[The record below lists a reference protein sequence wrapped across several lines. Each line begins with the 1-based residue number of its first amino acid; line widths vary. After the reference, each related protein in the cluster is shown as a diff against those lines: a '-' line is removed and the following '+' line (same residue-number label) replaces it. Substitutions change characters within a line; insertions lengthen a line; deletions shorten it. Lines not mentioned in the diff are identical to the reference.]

1 MSNKMEKI
9 IIILAMLILP
19 IGMNATDYYVA
30 PTGSDLNNGLS
41 AEQPFASLAKAQ
53 KEVMAGDIVYILPG
67 TYLLSNEDIMA
78 EETASST
85 VKYKVVFDLSKSG
98 TEQSPIRYVG
108 MTDAEGQRP
117 VFDLSE
123 IQVKGYRL
131 TGFRVSGSYLVL
143 KNFEIV
149 GIKVDPGVAADAKTQ
164 SENIRVTNGSYNTF
178 ENLAMHDGWGIGI
191 YINKSSAYN
200 LVMNCD
206 GYNNYDPYSDLNSST
221 RMGSGGNNDG
231 FGCHVPQGNNGNYFI
246 GCRAWNNADDGY
258 DLISCASKV
267 TFAYCIA
274 YKNGYDAE
282 NVSRGDGNGF
292 KAGGYG
298 MNSGETASPVTEVS
312 EGNVPMHEVHHS
324 IAAAN
329 KSNGIYSNH
338 HLGGVYF
345 HDNTSYRN
353 SRYNYSFVNRKG
365 FDPKEAVDVNGY
377 GHRIERNLS
386 IVESG
391 KDNHVTYL
399 RGDEGGNTIKDNSFY
414 WVNKNSGG
422 WGYTDYGSSIFR
434 STRLSD
440 LTLPRE
446 AGGRMA
452 ETTLDVMK
460 QKQYLGLGCTFDDY
474 EEALTNARKVSG
486 AEMKTATSIHEV
498 RNTDSQRE
506 EWYDLQGRRVMN
518 PGKGLYIHNGR
529 KIIIR

>member
-1 MSNKMEKI
+1 MINMMKKQI
-9 IIILAMLILP
+9 TILAMLVLP
-19 IGMNATDYYVA
+19 VGMNATDYYVA

-41 AEQPFASLAKAQ
+41 AEQPFASLAKVQ
-53 KEVMAGDIVYILPG
+53 KEVTAGDNIYILPG
-67 TYLLSNEDIMA
+67 TYQLSNDDIMA

-85 VKYKVVFDLSKSG
+85 VKYKVIFDLSKSG
-98 TEQSPIRYVG
+98 TAEQPIRYIG
-108 MTDAEGQRP
+108 LTDAEGQRP

-123 IQVKGYRL
+123 IQVKGFRL
-131 TGFRVSGSYLVL
+131 TGFRVSGNYLIL

-191 YINKSSAYN
+191 YLNKSSAYN
-200 LVMNCD
+200 LVVNCD

-258 DLISCASKV
+258 DLISCSSKV

-298 MNSGETASPVTEVS
+298 MSTTADVTEVS
-312 EGNVPMHEVHHS
+312 EGTVPQHEVFNC
-324 IAAAN
+324 IAANN
-329 KSNGIYSNH
+329 KTNGIYSNH

-353 SRYNYSFVNRKG
+353 SRYNYSLVNRKG
-365 FDPKEAVDVNGY
+365 FTMKEAVDVNGY
-377 GHRIERNLS
+377 GHRLERNLS

-391 KDNHVTYL
+391 KDNHVISL
-399 RGDEGGNTIKDNSFY
+399 RGDEGGNTIKDNSFS
-414 WVNKNSGG
+414 WVSKNSGG
-422 WGYTDYGSSIFR
+422 WSYKEYGNSIFE
-434 STRLSD
+434 STKVAN

-446 AGGRMA
+446 ADGMM
-452 ETTLDVMK
+452 TDLTLAVMR
-460 QKQYLGLGCTFDDY
+460 QKQYLGLGSNFEDY
-474 EEALTNARKVSG
+474 HEAIAAARKKSG
-486 AEMKTATSIHEV
+486 AEMKGTTAITALQQEKVCGDDAI
-498 RNTDSQRE
+498 
-506 EWYDLQGRRVMN
+506 YDLQGRRVTR
-518 PGKGLYIHNGR
+518 PGKGLYIRHGR
-529 KIIIR
+529 KVIIR